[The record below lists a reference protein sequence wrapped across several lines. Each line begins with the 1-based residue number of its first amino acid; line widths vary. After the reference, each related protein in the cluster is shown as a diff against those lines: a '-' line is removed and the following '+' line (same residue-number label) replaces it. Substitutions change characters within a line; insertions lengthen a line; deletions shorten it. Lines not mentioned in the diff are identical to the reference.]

1 MTPQTRTSLKELQT
15 LDQEIV
21 AVRTATESFESLLE
35 EVDAPVLRL
44 EQEVQALD
52 KRLTEIRLEEN
63 RLELTIEERQVRLA
77 KLKERMEAV
86 RNVREEAAVHAELEM
101 VRRALESEEQ
111 EALSLLDQIKRLE
124 DRYEEEEGAYQE
136 AVTEVGP
143 RREELVQEQQATK
156 DKLET
161 LETDR
166 EAFAAGIDPGE
177 RRVYDSIM
185 AGARDV
191 ALAELTHDGACG
203 NCYNMVPLQIQNQI
217 RHTDTMFRCEGCG
230 VILTPESAEGLARAK
245 EEGERIEQALKHS
258 TEERDLERAIVAE
271 AIALEEAEEAIAQLE
286 EAEGAIAQEAS
297 AAAKA
302 TEEAQS
308 EEAQIEEAAASEV
321 PSKELV
327 FADIASDDA
336 PAEASAGEGAAPDHA
351 QADGLVFEDVAA
363 EHVPDKAAPVEDAIP
378 DEARVAEPTAENGAA
393 DDVPAG
399 EVSVEVS
406 ITDDASS
413 EERPD
418 EEPPDEEPPDE
429 ETESEPTDSRP
440 ADSEQADSEQAE
452 KEEPDPGED
461 ADAEVVAERLG
472 AEESEPQEPNADA

>member
-15 LDQEIV
+15 LDQEIA
-21 AVRTATESFESLLE
+21 AVRTATESFDSLLE

-44 EQEVQALD
+44 EQEVQALE

-124 DRYEEEEGAYQE
+124 ERYEEDEGAYQE
-136 AVTEVGP
+136 ALTEVGP
-143 RREELVQEQQATK
+143 RHEELVQEQHATK

-161 LETDR
+161 LETER
-166 EAFAAGIDPGE
+166 EAFAAGVDPGE

-230 VILTPESAEGLARAK
+230 VILTPESAEGLARAQ

-258 TEERDLERAIVAE
+258 TEERELGRAIVAE
-271 AIALEEAEEAIAQLE
+271 AIAGEEAEEALAQD
-286 EAEGAIAQEAS
+286 AS
-297 AAAKA
+297 AAAQA
-302 TEEAQS
+302 TEEAQL
-308 EEAQIEEAAASEV
+308 EEAAASEV
-321 PSKELV
+321 PSKGLV
-327 FADIASDDA
+327 FADVASDDA
-336 PAEASAGEGAAPDHA
+336 PAEASASEVAAPGDG

-363 EHVPDKAAPVEDAIP
+363 EHVPDSAVPVEDAIP
-378 DEARVAEPTAENGAA
+378 DETPVEEPTAENGAA

-413 EERPD
+413 EE
-418 EEPPDEEPPDE
+418 PPDE
-429 ETESEPTDSRP
+429 ET
-440 ADSEQADSEQAE
+440 DSEQTDSQQTDAEQAE
-452 KEEPDPGED
+452 KEEPDSGEGGD
-461 ADAEVVAERLG
+461 ADLVAKRLG
-472 AEESEPQEPNADA
+472 AEESEPQEPNADE